1 MFISLHSLSISWSLS
16 PCSLTQ
22 YPGHTAPLLFFTL
35 ARLSRLPGPLWSA
48 RLTRGQG
55 ETHSLHNQTL
65 RPSSQDSEIFP
76 DGKKYLIQTLLNSKP
91 DLSNIL
97 WNLFLPP
104 NLSGESYQIVSILY
118 SGWTLPDFSNYISLN
133 SKGKSISVVYFII
146 FKRIS
151 GERQAARAFVWG
163 IR

>member
-1 MFISLHSLSISWSLS
+1 MFLWVTLLVTRLLCEGESPMTVTCYMLWDLVMWFVTSEADAGDSGRWHYSPPSIATLIYDHLHLTSGCLCSCSPLITCSCLSHSSLSISWSLS

-65 RPSSQDSEIFP
+65 RPSL
-76 DGKKYLIQTLLNSKP
+76 GL
-91 DLSNIL
+91 
-97 WNLFLPP
+97 
-104 NLSGESYQIVSILY
+104 
-118 SGWTLPDFSNYISLN
+118 
-133 SKGKSISVVYFII
+133 
-146 FKRIS
+146 
-151 GERQAARAFVWG
+151 ERLGDIPWW
-163 IR
+163 